1 MKAEFKAAKVLKQR
15 SSEILFFSLFILLP
29 LIYPTPVHSQAAF
42 ESTVSEKESTLKES
56 TLVVGEIEIIRK
68 NVFDPEVKEE
78 NKKLF
83 LWVNKFHIR
92 TRERVIRQELLFK
105 EGEVYDDG
113 LLQETER
120 NLRNLNFLGKVI
132 IEEKRNRERVDISV
146 KTQDQWSTT
155 VNFSAQAVGEFYS
168 VEAYL
173 EEHNLLGWGKS
184 LIVGYLKSSERDHRQ
199 LTYWDGNILGTHL
212 LLQTDLYRRSDGHL
226 YNFLF
231 SRPFYSLET
240 KSAFAIQYLDEKRDV
255 DYFQEGEEL
264 FSFQKKNK
272 QLYLDIGRSSGSE
285 KKKVI
290 YWFYQL
296 QDLSYSFYQHSDS
309 QNYGELLPQNRK
321 LQQSGLSFKLWYP
334 EFEKLS
340 YLDNFGRI
348 EDVDLGWRIQ
358 GTWGLDV
365 YHPFDKRRTDMGSF
379 HFLLPCRLG
388 KRQFLFFAHLTK
400 GELENYRWERVLFQ
414 TEARIYWTTPYWQTL
429 VMRTL
434 SLHSWRQEKGY
445 QLLLGGTNGLRGFE
459 MSRFSGK
466 NEIIVNLE
474 DRIYSP
480 WRILTVALGG
490 ILFFDA
496 GYIGEDIL
504 IKQKLHSDIGS
515 GLLLGFTK
523 SYNWRIV
530 RLDIAKSL
538 DTNDWIVSFG
548 SDLYFELGDL

>member
-1 MKAEFKAAKVLKQR
+1 MKAEFKAVKWLVKRL
-15 SSEILFFSLFILLP
+15 SEILFFSLFILFP
-29 LIYPTPVHSQAAF
+29 LIYPTPVYSQAVQA
-42 ESTVSEKESTLKES
+42 STVSEKESTL
-56 TLVVGEIEIIRK
+56 VVGEIKIIRK
-68 NVFDPEVKEE
+68 NVFDPEVEEE

-92 TRERVIRQELLFK
+92 TRDRVIRQELLFK
-105 EGEVYDDG
+105 EGKAYDDK

-120 NLRNLNFLGKVI
+120 NLRNLNFLGKVE
-132 IEEKRNRERVDISV
+132 IETIRNRERMDVLV

-155 VNFSAQAVGEFYS
+155 VNFSAQAVGEYYS

-184 LIVGYLKSSERDHRQ
+184 LIVGYLKNSERDYRQ

-212 LLQTDLYRRSDGHL
+212 LLQTDLYDLSDGHL

-240 KSAFAIQYLDEKRDV
+240 KSAFAVQYQDEKSKV
-255 DYFQEGEEL
+255 DYFQEGSEL
-264 FSFQKKNK
+264 FSYQKKNK
-272 QLYLDIGRSSGSE
+272 QLYLELGRSFGSE
-285 KKKVI
+285 KKTVI
-290 YWFYQL
+290 YWFY
-296 QDLSYSFYQHSDS
+296 LSQNLRNSFYGSSDS
-309 QNYGELLPQNRK
+309 LKFAALLPSDRK
-321 LQQSGLSFKLWYP
+321 LQQSGFSIKLWHP

-348 EDVDLGWRIQ
+348 EDVDLGWRFQ

-379 HFLLPCRLG
+379 QFLLPYRLG

-400 GELENYRWERVLFQ
+400 GELENYRWERVLSQ

-429 VMRTL
+429 VMRAL
-434 SLHSWRQEKGY
+434 SVSSWRQENGY

-459 MSRFSGK
+459 RSRFSGK
-466 NEIIVNLE
+466 NEVIMNFE
-474 DRIYSP
+474 DRIFSP

-490 ILFFDA
+490 ILFCDA
-496 GYIGEDIL
+496 GYIGENISVR
-504 IKQKLHSDIGS
+504 QKLHTDIGS

-523 SYNWRIV
+523 SYNWRIFH
-530 RLDIAKSL
+530 LDLAKSL

-548 SDLYFELGDL
+548 SNLYFEIGDM